1 MELKE
6 NSLDITTF
14 ATHVGLYRYKRLN
27 FGTRSAGEIF
37 QETVSKEITRDIVG
51 CVNISDYIL
60 VFGRNQ
66 KEHDQNSE
74 KLFKRA
80 REKEITFSK
89 DKCEFNKDKCL
100 YYGMVFSKEGA
111 SPDLTKVEAIKQA
124 KPPRNAKE
132 LNSFLCTVQYNGRFM
147 ESYAPQTDVLRA
159 LVRAYVFK

>member
-1 MELKE
+1 M
-6 NSLDITTF
+6 
-14 ATHVGLYRYKRLN
+14 THIGLYRYKRLN

-51 CVNISDYIL
+51 CINISDDIL

-66 KEHDQNSE
+66 KEHDQNLE

-80 REKEITFSK
+80 REKEITFNK

-111 SPDLTKVEAIKQA
+111 SPDPMKVEAIKQA
-124 KPPRNAKE
+124 EPPRNAKE
-132 LNSFLCTVQYNGRFM
+132 LNSFLYVHRPVQCKVHGELRPTNRFA
-147 ESYAPQTDVLRA
+147 EGTG
-159 LVRAYVFK
+159 